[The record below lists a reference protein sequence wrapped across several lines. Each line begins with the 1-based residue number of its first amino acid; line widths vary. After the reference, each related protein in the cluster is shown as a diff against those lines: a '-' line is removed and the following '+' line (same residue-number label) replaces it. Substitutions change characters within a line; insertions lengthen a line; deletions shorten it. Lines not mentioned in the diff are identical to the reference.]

1 MTQAQIDQRRQEV
14 SESLARLRAKLQA
27 GAEQVADTERQIEQH
42 RGALGDLD
50 YWEEQLYKSD
60 IPPTS
65 GGQPTEFKGG
75 VSTDSAAAGG

>member
-50 YWEEQLYKSD
+50 YWEEQLYK
-60 IPPTS
+60 
-65 GGQPTEFKGG
+65 
-75 VSTDSAAAGG
+75 